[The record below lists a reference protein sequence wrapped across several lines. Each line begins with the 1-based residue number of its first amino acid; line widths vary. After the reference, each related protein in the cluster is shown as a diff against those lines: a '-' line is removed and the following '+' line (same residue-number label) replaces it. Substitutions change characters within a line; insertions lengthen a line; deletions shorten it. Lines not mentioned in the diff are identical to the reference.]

1 MPEQRPKDLS
11 VITSPLLPLT
21 AQINTNV
28 YQNWTLRVIGI
39 WGELL
44 KKQKV
49 RTHPLETVET
59 RGQFKA
65 LSAHSVHHPL
75 DTLGFIWV

>member
-28 YQNWTLRVIGI
+28 YQNWTLRVTGI

-59 RGQFKA
+59 RGLGRA
-65 LSAHSVHHPL
+65 LPAQRGLHPL
-75 DTLGFIWV
+75 GALGLV